1 VLWIKGVIVPP
12 IGTEVELSDPEG
24 EDTNMNVARGHGRGR
39 PLGSNLGGRGTITL
53 DVAVPESKPWYIALF
68 ERPDLGCSG
77 GGFCESFDARSA
89 VRDPDGSASCWG
101 SGA

>member
-24 EDTNMNVARGHGRGR
+24 EDTNMNVTATVVGVR
-39 PLGSNLGGRGTITL
+39 LAATSVGGVTITV

-68 ERPDLGCSG
+68 ERPT
-77 GGFCESFDARSA
+77 
-89 VRDPDGSASCWG
+89 
-101 SGA
+101 